1 MPVNSYHPLYSDYI
15 DRWKKC
21 RDAFEGSDAVKTA
34 GTAYLP
40 RLAEQTDEEYSA
52 YKKRALFYSITSK
65 TIESLVGLAMQ
76 KDAVLK
82 YPENMANYFLENSGV
97 EFYELLNES
106 FSETLLMGRLGVL
119 VDRGIDGGRPQ
130 PLVYRCESILNWEMG
145 AYGFTQVVLQE
156 QVLENSI
163 SDRFVKTFKMQ
174 YRVLELVNGLYTQ
187 TVYDDKLNVV
197 SSSMP
202 TNRGIPMD
210 FIPFYV
216 VTPSGINSPIDK
228 PPMLDIV
235 EINLSHYR
243 TSADLEHGRHFTGL
257 PTPIAIGVDGST
269 TLRVGSMTAWII
281 PNEKGDAKYLE
292 FTGEGL
298 KSLEKALSEKQGQLA
313 SLSARLI
320 DNSSRGSESP
330 ETVKLRYASENAN
343 LVSISR
349 AVEAF
354 MNVIYKTVALMDDS
368 DPNEVKIQLQR
379 DFIAKSL
386 TSKEIKE
393 YIESY
398 FDGGISKET
407 LVYNLRKG
415 GVLDPQRSDEDE
427 KSSILDVVKLDQG
440 AAQ

>member
-1 MPVNSYHPLYSDYI
+1 MPINSTHPLYEDYI
-15 DRWKKC
+15 SKWTKC
-21 RDAFEGSDAVKTA
+21 RDAFEGSDAVKSA

-40 RLAEQTDEEYSA
+40 RLSEQTDEEYSA

-76 KDAVLK
+76 KDAVLT
-82 YPENMANYFLENSGV
+82 YPEDMAEYFVEHSGV
-97 EFYELLNES
+97 EFYELVNEA

-119 VDRGIDGGRPQ
+119 IDRPISGGRPQ
-130 PLVYRCESILNWEMG
+130 PLIYRCESIINWEMDVS
-145 AYGFTQVVLQE
+145 GFTQVVLQE
-156 QVLENSI
+156 SVLEKSLT
-163 SDRFVKTFKMQ
+163 DKFVKTYKKQ
-174 YRVLELVNGLYTQ
+174 YRVLELVDGLYTQ
-187 TVYDDKLNVV
+187 TVYDDLMNVKYV
-197 SSSMP
+197 VQPS
-202 TNRGIPMD
+202 NRGLPMT
-210 FIPFYV
+210 FIPFFV

-257 PTPIAIGVDGST
+257 PTPVAIGVDAST
-269 TLRVGSMTAWII
+269 TLKVGSMTAWII
-281 PNEKGDAKYLE
+281 PNHQGDAKYLE

-320 DNSSRGSESP
+320 DNSARGSESP

-354 MNVIYKTVALMDDS
+354 LNLIYKTIASMEAI
-368 DPNEVKIQLQR
+368 DPESVSIQLQR

-398 FDGGISKET
+398 FDGGISKDT

-415 GVLDPQRSDEDE
+415 GVLDPKRSDDDE
-427 KSSILDVVKLDQG
+427 KSSILDVSKLDQG
-440 AAQ
+440 ALQ

>member
-1 MPVNSYHPLYSDYI
+1 MPVNSTHPMYESYLSKWI
-15 DRWKKC
+15 KC
-21 RDAFEGSDAVKTA
+21 RDAFEGSDAVKLA

-40 RLAEQTDEEYSA
+40 RLSDQSDEEYSA

-65 TIESLVGLAMQ
+65 TIESLVGLVMQ
-76 KDAVLK
+76 KDAVLN
-82 YPENMANYFLENSGV
+82 YPEDMAYYFVDHSGV
-97 EFYELLNES
+97 EFYEILNEA
-106 FSETLLMGRLGVL
+106 FSETLLMGRLGIL
-119 VDRGIDGGRPQ
+119 IDRDISGGRAHPT
-130 PLVYRCESILNWEMG
+130 VYKCESILNWEMDSN
-145 AYGFTQVVLQE
+145 GFTQVVLLE
-156 QVLENSI
+156 SVLETNT
-163 SDRFVKTFKMQ
+163 SDRFVKTYKKQ
-174 YRVLELVNGLYTQ
+174 YRVLELVDGIYVQ
-187 TVYDDKLNVV
+187 TVYDDLLKIKYTVR
-197 SSSMP
+197 P
-202 TNRGIPMD
+202 TNRGVPMD

-257 PTPIAIGVDGST
+257 PTPVAIGVDASTVLRIGST
-269 TLRVGSMTAWII
+269 SAWII

-298 KSLEKALSEKQGQLA
+298 RSLEKALSEKQGQLA

-320 DNSSRGSESP
+320 DNSARGSESP

-354 MNVIYKTVALMDDS
+354 LNVIYKTIALMDGSNPD
-368 DPNEVKIQLQR
+368 EVNIVLQR

-393 YIESY
+393 FIESY
-398 FDGGISKET
+398 LDGGISKET

-415 GVLDPQRSDEDE
+415 GVLDPKRSDEDE
-427 KSSILDVVKLDQG
+427 KSSISDVSKLDQG
-440 AAQ
+440 AEQ